1 MEKTEAI
8 KQYEYAKNRIK
19 QRKMLLFHFVVFL
32 LGALVLYAI
41 NMWVKDPQLVGVW
54 WTYAVGAWALLLLFH
69 VINVWVINRFMGPA
83 WQEREIER
91 LIGIQQEKI
100 RQLRA
105 KVEKDFPLVDVKRD
119 LNQDDSK
126 H

>member
-32 LGALVLYAI
+32 LGAIVLYGI
-41 NMWVKDPQLVGVW
+41 NMWVKDPQIVGVW
-54 WTYAVGAWALLLLFH
+54 WTYAVGAWGLLLLFH
-69 VINVWVINRFMGPA
+69 VINVLVINRFMGPA

-91 LIGIQQEKI
+91 LIAIQQEKI

-119 LNQDDSK
+119 LNHDDSK
-126 H
+126 Q

>member
-32 LGALVLYAI
+32 LGSLVLYGI
-41 NMWVKDPQLVGVW
+41 NMWVKDPLVVGVW
-54 WTYAVGAWALLLLFH
+54 WTYAVGAWGLLLLFH
-69 VINVWVINRFMGPA
+69 LINVLVVNRFMGPA

-91 LIGIQQEKI
+91 LIGLQQERIK
-100 RQLRA
+100 QLRA

-126 H
+126 K

>member
-32 LGALVLYAI
+32 LGSIVLYGI
-41 NMWVKDPQLVGVW
+41 NMWVKDPQIVGVW
-54 WTYAVGAWALLLLFH
+54 WTYAVGAWGLLLLFH
-69 VINVWVINRFMGPA
+69 VINVLVINRFMGPA

-91 LIGIQQEKI
+91 LIAIQQEKI

-119 LNQDDSK
+119 LNHDDSK
-126 H
+126 Q

>member
-32 LGALVLYAI
+32 LGSIVLYGI
-41 NMWVKDPQLVGVW
+41 NMWVKDSQVVGVW
-54 WTYAVGAWALLLLFH
+54 WTYAVGAWALLFLFH
-69 VINVWVINRFMGPA
+69 VINVLVINRFMGPA

-91 LIGIQQEKI
+91 LIAIQQEKI

-119 LNQDDSK
+119 LNHDDSK
-126 H
+126 Q

>member
-19 QRKMLLFHFVVFL
+19 QRKTLLFHFVVFL
-32 LGALVLYAI
+32 LGSLVLYAI
-41 NMWVKDPQLVGVW
+41 NMWVKDPLVVGVW
-54 WTYAVGAWALLLLFH
+54 WGYAVGAWALLVFIH
-69 VINVWVINRFMGPA
+69 AINVLVVNRFMGPA

-91 LIGIQQEKI
+91 LIALQQEKI
-100 RQLRA
+100 KQLRA

-119 LNQDDSK
+119 LNQEDSK
-126 H
+126 

>member
-1 MEKTEAI
+1 MEKIEAI

-32 LGALVLYAI
+32 LGSLVLYAI
-41 NMWVKDPQLVGVW
+41 NMWVKDPQIVGVW
-54 WTYAVGAWALLLLFH
+54 WPYVVGAWALLLLFH
-69 VINVWVINRFMGPA
+69 LINVVVVNRFMGPA

-91 LIGIQQEKI
+91 LVSLQQEKI
-100 RQLRA
+100 KQLRA

-119 LNQDDSK
+119 LNQEDTK
-126 H
+126 Y

>member
-32 LGALVLYAI
+32 LGTLVLYGI
-41 NMWVKDPQLVGVW
+41 NMWVKDPQVVGVW
-54 WTYAVGAWALLLLFH
+54 WTYAVGAWSLLLVFH
-69 VINVWVINRFMGPA
+69 VINVVVVNRFMGAA
-83 WQEREIER
+83 WQDREIER
-91 LIGIQQEKI
+91 LIAIQQEKI

-119 LNQDDSK
+119 LNQEDSK
-126 H
+126 Q